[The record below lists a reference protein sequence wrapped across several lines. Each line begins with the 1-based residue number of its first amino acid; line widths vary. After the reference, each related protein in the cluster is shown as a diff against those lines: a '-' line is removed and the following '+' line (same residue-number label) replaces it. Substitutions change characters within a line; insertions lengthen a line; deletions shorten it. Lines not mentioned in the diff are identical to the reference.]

1 MTEQAGR
8 TTPEFLPPRLRS
20 WGLLAKFLLLLVPV
34 FLGLA
39 APGIGY
45 LVHLQLRSDQ
55 DALARRIG
63 NQSAR
68 TAAALGRHD
77 LRASP
82 DLAADL
88 LAPLATDRAL
98 VCAEFRSADG
108 TLLAASPPAQGCLDR
123 KDIGELVLPVRN
135 GQAGS
140 LLVRFSDA
148 ELREAQHLEGVL
160 AVSTLTAAFLCALL
174 AATIGF
180 RLIVGR
186 PLRLLLAAIHHSSV
200 TGEKQPVGMRRAD
213 ELGAVIQAFDAMVL
227 REKDREAALTQTNE
241 RLWSTAAELKRLNE
255 ELEQRVQERT
265 AELEREK
272 VLAEAASEAKSRFVW
287 TMSHELRT
295 PLNAIIGFS
304 QLMVGEIFGALGDRR
319 YAEYARDI
327 ETSGRHLLAII
338 SRILDVAKI
347 ESGTE
352 PLHEETVDVA
362 EMVDECLHIVQPL
375 CQAGG
380 VALHRRLPAMPL
392 PLRIDRTKMKQVL
405 INLLGN
411 GAKFTPAG
419 GSVELSVAT
428 RANGDVEFVVTD
440 TGVGMR
446 EEDIP
451 VALSV
456 FGQIEKPLNR
466 RHGGTG
472 LGLPLARMMVEM
484 HGGELIVESQPD
496 RGCRVTVRLP
506 RSRAIGRGTI
516 ASASR

>member
-1 MTEQAGR
+1 MTGQAGGD
-8 TTPEFLPPRLRS
+8 EFPLPPRLRS
-20 WGLLAKFLLLLVPV
+20 WGLLAKFLLILVPV

-39 APGIGY
+39 APGLGY

-68 TAAALGRHD
+68 AAAALGRHD

-82 DLAADL
+82 DLAGDL

-98 VCAEFRSADG
+98 VCAEFRTADG
-108 TLLAASPPAQGCLDR
+108 RLLAALPPAQGCLGP
-123 KDIGELVLPVRN
+123 KDVGELMLPVGN
-135 GQAGS
+135 GDAGS

-160 AVSTLTAAFLCALL
+160 AVSTVTAAFLCALL

-180 RLIVGR
+180 RVIVGR
-186 PLRLLLAAIHHSSV
+186 PLRLLLAAIHHSST
-200 TGEKQPVGMRRAD
+200 TGEKRPVGMRRAD
-213 ELGAVIQAFDAMVL
+213 ELGAVIQAFDAMIL
-227 REKDREAALTQTNE
+227 REKEREAALKQTNE
-241 RLWSTAAELKRLNE
+241 QLWSTAAELKRVNE

-272 VLAEAASEAKSRFVW
+272 ILAEAASEAKSRFVW

-304 QLMVGEIFGALGDRR
+304 QLMGREVFGALGDPH
-319 YAEYARDI
+319 YADYARDI
-327 ETSGRHLLAII
+327 EASGHHLLAII

-362 EMVDECLHIVQPL
+362 EMVDECLHIVRPL
-375 CQAGG
+375 CEAGG
-380 VALHRRLPAMPL
+380 VALQHRLPDRRLE
-392 PLRIDRTKMKQVL
+392 LRIDRTKMKQVL

-411 GAKFTPAG
+411 AAKFTPAG
-419 GSVELSVAT
+419 GSVELAVAVCG
-428 RANGDVEFVVTD
+428 NGDVQFVVTD
-440 TGVGMR
+440 TGIGMR

-456 FGQIEKPLNR
+456 FGQIESPLNR
-466 RHGGTG
+466 RRSGTG

-484 HGGELIVESQPD
+484 HGGQLTVASQPAQ
-496 RGCRVTVRLP
+496 GCRVTVRLP
-506 RSRAIGRGTI
+506 RSRVGARI
-516 ASASR
+516 ARHG

>member
-1 MTEQAGR
+1 MTRQAGGD
-8 TTPEFLPPRLRS
+8 EFPPPPRLRS
-20 WGLLAKFLLLLVPV
+20 WGLLARFLLILVPV

-39 APGIGY
+39 APGLGY

-68 TAAALGRHD
+68 AAAALGRHD

-82 DLAADL
+82 DLAGDL

-98 VCAEFRSADG
+98 VCAEFRAADG
-108 TLLAASPPAQGCLDR
+108 RLLAALPPAQGCLGRTDV
-123 KDIGELVLPVRN
+123 GELVLPV
-135 GQAGS
+135 GSGDAGS

-160 AVSTLTAAFLCALL
+160 AGSTVTAAFLCALL

-180 RLIVGR
+180 RVIVGR

-200 TGEKQPVGMRRAD
+200 TGEKRPVGMRRAD
-213 ELGAVIQAFDAMVL
+213 ELGAVIQAFDAMIL
-227 REKDREAALTQTNE
+227 REREREAALKQTNE
-241 RLWSTAAELKRLNE
+241 RLWSTAAELKRVNE

-304 QLMVGEIFGALGDRR
+304 QLMGGEVFGAMGDRR

-327 ETSGRHLLAII
+327 EASGHHLLSII

-352 PLHEETVDVA
+352 PLHEDIVDVA

-375 CQAGG
+375 CEAGG
-380 VALHRRLPAMPL
+380 VSLSHRLPDRRLE
-392 PLRIDRTKMKQVL
+392 LRIDRTKMKQVL

-411 GAKFTPAG
+411 GVKFTPAG
-419 GSVELSVAT
+419 GRVELVVAVC
-428 RANGDVEFVVTD
+428 ANGDVEFVVTD

-456 FGQIEKPLNR
+456 FGQIDSPLNR
-466 RHGGTG
+466 RRSGTG

-484 HGGELIVESQPD
+484 HGGELTVESRPA

-506 RSRAIGRGTI
+506 RSRVGARI
-516 ASASR
+516 ARHG